1 LASLAV
7 AIGLVFAP
15 QAGAATINV
24 TTTVDEFGTGNR
36 CSLREA
42 LWSAN
47 NDNLVNA
54 VGCRVGS
61 GADTVVVPNGRFPL
75 NQGIALPFGSVAD
88 DTGLLG
94 DLDITAPVRVVHTGV
109 SPATVEQD
117 VSPERVFHILS
128 SGVTLEGLTITG
140 GNAINGAEDT
150 GGGVLT
156 ENGALTLRSSL
167 VLDNGAIYGGGLSTA
182 GTGSVTVVNSTVS
195 GNSAREDG
203 GGVSVETDGQVAIRS
218 SSIVGNLAD
227 SDGSGGGDG
236 GGVFA
241 STSGVGGT
249 MTLLSTL
256 VAGNFDQGGEAA
268 DCSKLGGE
276 INSLGTNLIGNANG
290 CDYVQGTRDIIN
302 QRAGI
307 VPLKNNGGP
316 TLTHALLKTSP
327 AIDAGSNCPGV
338 DQRGVTRRKCDIG
351 AWELAFC
358 RGAVINRI
366 GTPGADLLLGTS
378 GRDGIVGLG
387 GQDTLRGLSGNDGL
401 CGGDGPDT
409 LEGGQ
414 GTDVLDGGSG
424 RDTCTD
430 GKGTTRFRCEVPKP
444 KKRR

>member
-61 GADTVVVPNGRFPL
+61 GTDTIVVPNGRFPL
-75 NQGIALPFGSVAD
+75 RNGLGLAAPPD
-88 DTGLLG
+88 DTGILG
-94 DLDITAPVRVVHTGV
+94 DLDITAPVRINHTGI
-109 SPATVEQD
+109 SPATIEQELGN
-117 VSPERVFHILS
+117 ERVFHVLA
-128 SGVTLEGLTITG
+128 GDVTIQGLTIADGSAVQTP
-140 GNAINGAEDT
+140 EDT
-150 GGGVLT
+150 GGGILI
-156 ENGALTLRSSL
+156 ENGELTLRSSL
-167 VLDNGAIYGGGLSTA
+167 VLSNQAVYGGGVSTA
-182 GTGSVTVVNSTVS
+182 GSGSATIVNSTVS
-195 GNSAREDG
+195 DNRSIEDG
-203 GGVSVETDGQVAIRS
+203 GGVSVETDGQMALRS
-218 SSIVGNLAD
+218 SSIVGNTAD

-241 STSGVGGT
+241 STSGGGGV

-256 VAGNFDQGGEAA
+256 VAGNFDNGGEAA

-302 QRAGI
+302 RRAGI
-307 VPLKNNGGP
+307 VGLKNNGGP

-327 AIDAGSNCPGV
+327 AIDAGAGCPGV
-338 DQRGVTRRKCDIG
+338 DQRGVTRKKCDIG
-351 AWELAFC
+351 AWELSFC